1 MELFKGIPYAQ
12 PPVGSA
18 RWNPPMKLES
28 FDELNKD
35 EFQHQTFCISSQV
48 TDEEPIGEGFETN
61 TNSALGCTLIGI
73 KPIESSI
80 WRRLFGS

>member
-1 MELFKGIPYAQ
+1 MLALIGQNFSVELFKGIPYAQ

-35 EFQHQTFCISSQV
+35 EFQHQTFCIPSQV
-48 TDEEPIGEGFETN
+48 TDEEPIVGGFEKN
-61 TNSALGCTLIGI
+61 TKMTFWKAPTV
-73 KPIESSI
+73 P
-80 WRRLFGS
+80 

>member
-28 FDELNKD
+28 FDQLNKD
-35 EFQHQTFCISSQV
+35 EFQHQTFCIPSQV
-48 TDEEPIGEGFETN
+48 TAEEPIGRVLRQIPAPRGLFEN
-61 TNSALGCTLIGI
+61 Q
-73 KPIESSI
+73 
-80 WRRLFGS
+80 